1 MPTPAYSVRVAPEHR
16 DLIKRVADLLAA
28 GRARDLRRLLDDL
41 DAAPVGPFRS
51 IAAYTEHVIRGLV
64 LQLDPEEVWL
74 FGSRARGDHRPD
86 SDLDLLAVL
95 PDGLEPERYT
105 YAHANP
111 PLLGGW
117 LPVEVF
123 PVARSR
129 FEADPEALGGLV
141 AAAKA
146 EGRLL
151 YRAGRLARA
160 RHPARAAA

>member
-1 MPTPAYSVRVAPEHR
+1 MLAPVYSVRVAPEHR
-16 DLIKRVADLLAA
+16 GLIKRTANLLAA
-28 GRARDLRRLLDDL
+28 GRARDLHRLLDDL

-51 IAAYTEHVIRGLV
+51 VAAYTEHVVRGLV
-64 LQLDPEEVWL
+64 LHLDPDEVWL

-95 PDGLEPERYT
+95 PDGLEPEHYT

-111 PLLGGW
+111 ALLGGW

-123 PVARSR
+123 PVAHAR
-129 FEADPEALGGLV
+129 FETDPEALGGLV

-151 YRAGRLARA
+151 YRAGRLGHT
-160 RHPARAAA
+160 RHPAWAA

>member
-51 IAAYTEHVIRGLV
+51 VAAYTEHVLRGLV

-105 YAHANP
+105 VS
-111 PLLGGW
+111 GVW
-117 LPVEVF
+117 LPRAPGVDGEVAG
-123 PVARSR
+123 VRLRERRS
-129 FEADPEALGGLV
+129 L
-141 AAAKA
+141 
-146 EGRLL
+146 
-151 YRAGRLARA
+151 
-160 RHPARAAA
+160 